1 MTALPAMIAGSTE
14 LIIVRKGKLN
24 SAISRAEYMGAEH
37 LSSLPRC
44 DDKHDTQRVT
54 TNKSTEARLIGI
66 FQVHIGK
73 RLGRDR

>member
-14 LIIVRKGKLN
+14 LIIVRKGKLDN
-24 SAISRAEYMGAEH
+24 AMSHAEYMETEH
-37 LSSLPRC
+37 VSSLPRC
-44 DDKHDTQRVT
+44 DDKHDAQRVT

-66 FQVHIGK
+66 FQVHVCK